1 MISLKRLQA
10 GALSAGMAV
19 LAFGPLAFTAPAAA
33 AEVLATVNGVNI
45 TDDDLRIAA
54 EDLGDNIP
62 RQLDAKAR
70 RQYLLDYM
78 IDGTLVAREGLQE
91 KLDQGPD
98 FAKQLAYYR
107 SKILM
112 EAVLT
117 KVARDAVTP
126 ENLKKTYDD
135 AAKAQKPEE
144 EIHARHILV
153 ATQAEAEAV
162 EKRLKAGEDF
172 AKIANELS
180 KDTGS
185 DGGDLGWFTR
195 EKVVPAFADA
205 AFRLKVG
212 DISAPVK
219 TEFGWHVIQV
229 LAVRQTQF
237 PPFDQIKN
245 QVTAYVIQ
253 KAQTEFVEGLRKNA
267 KIVRM
272 EPAPTPPAP
281 VPAPDK
287 K

>member
-1 MISLKRLQA
+1 MISLRRLQA
-10 GALSAGMAV
+10 GALSAGMIV

-126 ENLKKTYDD
+126 ENLKKTYDE

-205 AFRLKVG
+205 AFTLKVG

-253 KAQTEFVEGLRKNA
+253 KAQTEFVEQLRKDA
-267 KIVRM
+267 KIVRL

>member
-10 GALSAGMAV
+10 GALSAGMTV

>member
-1 MISLKRLQA
+1 MISAKRLHA
-10 GALSAGMAV
+10 GALGV
-19 LAFGPLAFTAPAAA
+19 GLILATFGPIAPAAA
-33 AEVLATVNGVNI
+33 ANVLATVNGVNI

-54 EDLGDNIP
+54 ADLGDSIP
-62 RQLDAKAR
+62 RQLDAKGR
-70 RQYLLDYM
+70 QQYLLDYL
-78 IDGTLVAREGLQE
+78 IDGTLVAQKALQD
-91 KLDQGPD
+91 KLDQGPE
-98 FAKQLAYYR
+98 FAKELAYYR
-107 SKILM
+107 SKVLM
-112 EAVLT
+112 EALLT

-126 ENLKKTYDD
+126 DTLQKTYEQ

-153 ATQAEAEAV
+153 ATEAEAEAV

-172 AKIANELS
+172 AKVAKELS

-195 EKVVPAFADA
+195 EKVVPEFANA
-205 AFRLKVG
+205 AFKLKVG

-219 TEFGWHVIQV
+219 SEFGWHIIQV

-237 PPFDQIKN
+237 PPFDQVKG

-253 KAQTEFVEGLRKNA
+253 KAQTELVESLRKDA
-267 KIVRM
+267 KIVRA
-272 EPAPTPPAP
+272 EPAPVPPASVP
-281 VPAPDK
+281 APAPDK

>member
-1 MISLKRLQA
+1 MISAKRLHA
-10 GALSAGMAV
+10 GALGV
-19 LAFGPLAFTAPAAA
+19 GLILATFGPIAPAAA
-33 AEVLATVNGVNI
+33 ANVLATVNGVNI

-54 EDLGDNIP
+54 ADLGDSIP
-62 RQLDAKAR
+62 RQLDAKGR
-70 RQYLLDYM
+70 QQYLLDYL
-78 IDGTLVAREGLQE
+78 IDGTLVAQKALQD
-91 KLDQGPD
+91 KLDQGPE
-98 FAKQLAYYR
+98 FAKELAYYR
-107 SKILM
+107 SKVLM
-112 EAVLT
+112 EALLT

-126 ENLKKTYDD
+126 DTLQKTYEQ

-153 ATQAEAEAV
+153 ATEAEAEAV

-172 AKIANELS
+172 AKVAKELS

-195 EKVVPAFADA
+195 EKVVPEFANA
-205 AFRLKVG
+205 AFKLKVG

-219 TEFGWHVIQV
+219 SEFGWHIIQV

-237 PPFDQIKN
+237 PPFDQVKG

-253 KAQTEFVEGLRKNA
+253 KAQTELVESLRKDA
-267 KIVRM
+267 KIVRA
-272 EPAPTPPAP
+272 EPAP
-281 VPAPDK
+281 VPPASVPAPVPDK